1 MKIKRSSKCS
11 LKFLTANK
19 KRQLVEVMEEYSRG
33 VNFFIDIFWL
43 NDFNKKDLTK
53 DGYNLPF
60 TWLSARMKQCAAREA
75 LSMCK
80 SNDQHRNKSNLE
92 LEVERILE
100 DDTVFN
106 EKVQPRHNARR
117 MILSSQIVSIKQGR
131 NSFDVWI
138 ILSSIGNKIKISIPV
153 KKHRHYN
160 QFDSWKLS
168 SSIVI
173 TRTYI
178 QFSFEKEVKSK
189 KESGAVIGMDVGIN
203 HLVAT
208 SDKEFLGSDIKS
220 LITHIK
226 CKRQGS
232 KAYIRAKKTLKYC
245 MNQVVKE
252 YFNHK
257 DLRLVIV
264 EKLHHLKKS
273 ANGRSKEFRKT
284 LSNWNYR
291 ELLGII
297 QKHTENNR
305 VAFRSVNPWKT
316 SQMCP
321 VCNHT
326 RRENRNGENFK
337 CLKCGFSEQ
346 ADYVGSLNIRNRF
359 LTGRYGACFQT

>member
-19 KRQLVEVMEEYSRG
+19 KRQLAEVMEEYSRV

-43 NDFNKKDLTK
+43 NGFSKNDLTK
-53 DGYNLPF
+53 EVYNLPS

-92 LEVERILE
+92 LEVEGIVE
-100 DDTVFN
+100 DDTLFN
-106 EKVQPRHNARR
+106 EKVKPRHNARR
-117 MILSSQIVSIKQGR
+117 MILSSQIISIEQGR
-131 NSFDVWI
+131 NSFDLWI
-138 ILSSIGNKIKISIPV
+138 ILSSIGKKIKISIPV

-173 TRTYI
+173 TQTYI
-178 QFSFEKEVKSK
+178 QFSFEKEVNSK
-189 KESGAVIGMDVGIN
+189 KESGAIIGMDVGIN
-203 HLVAT
+203 HLIAT
-208 SDKEFLGSDIKS
+208 SDKEFIGNDIKS
-220 LITHIK
+220 LIANIK
-226 CKRQGS
+226 RKRQGS

-245 MNQVVKE
+245 MNKVVKE
-252 YFNHK
+252 YFNNK

-264 EKLHHLKKS
+264 EKLHNLKRFAS
-273 ANGRSKEFRKT
+273 GRSKEFRKT

-291 ELLGII
+291 ELLEII

-305 VAFRSVNPWKT
+305 VSFRSVSPYKT

-326 RRENRNGENFK
+326 QRENRNGENFK
-337 CLKCGFSEQ
+337 CLECGFSEQ
-346 ADYVGSLNIRNRF
+346 ADYVSSLNIRNRF
-359 LTGRYGACFQT
+359 LTGQYGACFKT

>member
-19 KRQLVEVMEEYSRG
+19 KRELVEVMEEYSRV

-43 NDFNKKDLTK
+43 NDFSKKDITK
-53 DGYNLPF
+53 DVYNLPS

-80 SNDQHRNKSNLE
+80 SNDQNRNKSNIE

-106 EKVQPRHNARR
+106 EKVKPHHNARI
-117 MILSSQIVSIKQGR
+117 MILSSQIISIEHGR
-131 NSFDVWI
+131 NFFDIWV
-138 ILSSIGNKIKISIPV
+138 ILSSIGKKIKISIPV
-153 KKHRHYN
+153 KKHRHFN

-173 TRTYI
+173 TKTYI
-178 QFSFEKEVKSK
+178 QFSFEKEVKPK
-189 KESGAVIGMDVGIN
+189 KEFGAIIGMDVGIN
-203 HLVAT
+203 HLVTT
-208 SDKEFLGSDIKS
+208 SDKEFLGSDVKS
-220 LITHIK
+220 LIADIK
-226 CKRQGS
+226 RKRQGS
-232 KAYIRAKKTLKYC
+232 KAYIRAKKTLKYRI
-245 MNQVVKE
+245 NQVVKE
-252 YFNHK
+252 YFDNK

-264 EKLHHLKKS
+264 EKLHNLKKS
-273 ANGRSKEFRKT
+273 ANSRSKEFRKT

-291 ELLGII
+291 ELLDII

-305 VAFRSVNPWKT
+305 VSFRIVNPYKT
-316 SQMCP
+316 SQECP
-321 VCNHT
+321 ECNHT
-326 RRENRNGENFK
+326 QRENRNGENFK